1 MKIKLKDLTHNQVL
15 ELILMSLKHLNLQEK
30 FQKNINLL
38 LKIDH
43 LNHNQLNLNNNN
55 KLINHLY

>member
-1 MKIKLKDLTHNQVL
+1 MKIKLNDLIHNQVL
-15 ELILMSLKHLNLQEK
+15 ELILMSLKHPNLQKK

-43 LNHNQLNLNNNN
+43 LNHNLPNLNNNN